1 MRSRPVS
8 ATRLTRS
15 RRTARPASV
24 AADGCPGRVCWT
36 AHADLAASAV
46 LLEEGC
52 FEGPTPPLTAGEALD
67 LDDIAPILGDLCGKP
82 IRRRVVSDEQ
92 LAAELAARQ
101 VPPVV
106 IAITLGMYRAARAG
120 AFAAVD
126 PTLATLLGRAP
137 IRLRDV
143 LAAGGDA

>member
-1 MRSRPVS
+1 M
-8 ATRLTRS
+8 
-15 RRTARPASV
+15 
-24 AADGCPGRVCWT
+24 CWT
-36 AHADLAASAV
+36 AHADLAAAAAAV
-46 LLEEGC
+46 LLEEGR
-52 FEGPTPPLTAGEALD
+52 FEEPTPPLTAGEALD

-106 IAITLGMYRAARAG
+106 IAITLGMCRAARAG

-126 PTLATLLGRAP
+126 PTLANPARPRADPAARRAGRRRR
-137 IRLRDV
+137 RLMHPGPTG
-143 LAAGGDA
+143 L